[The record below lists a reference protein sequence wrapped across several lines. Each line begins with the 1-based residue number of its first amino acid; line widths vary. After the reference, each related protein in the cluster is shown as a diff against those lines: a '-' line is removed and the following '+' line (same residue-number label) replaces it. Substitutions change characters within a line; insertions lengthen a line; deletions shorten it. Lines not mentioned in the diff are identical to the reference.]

1 MTTQAIQVGGTAVQ
15 SSARRFRAPSAVEPA
30 GLTTIRLIVAVVF
43 LVLALCGM
51 AATAS
56 WAVAGTTPPDGPQVG
71 LDR

>member
-1 MTTQAIQVGGTAVQ
+1 MTTQAIQVGGTAVDP
-15 SSARRFRAPSAVEPA
+15 SARRSRAPSAVEST
-30 GLTTIRLIVAVVF
+30 LQKTIRLAVVAVF
-43 LVLALCGM
+43 LVVALCGM